1 MNHSLRDLLLGL
13 IDYAGLFPP
22 AALDMPTATR
32 KYAEYREGKY
42 RWALGRF
49 VVPVARLDEFE
60 RATEGILPAGGLDGG
75 WEGNDFWRL
84 SALGGADLPS
94 DLSRIAEFNQKHAT
108 PGSHAGAAVID
119 TIEIKAARTDDI
131 ENAMRLMP
139 SKLAPYFEIPISD
152 GPAELAELIKRLAE
166 TEARAKVRTGGVTA
180 DAFPSS
186 FNLARFIKICAEEDV
201 PFKATAGLHHPLRSV
216 NKLTYA
222 PDSESAMMHGFLNVF
237 LAAAFAQSGM
247 DVDQL
252 VELLEEKSPEA
263 FQFDSGGETW
273 RNEVVVSAQAEAEFG
288 QIMRGCVTWR
298 DEMIVRGQLRN
309 SRNLLAIAFGSCSFE
324 EPIEDLKKIGL
335 L

>member
-1 MNHSLRDLLLGL
+1 MIHSLRDLLLGL

-22 AALDMPTATR
+22 AALDMPTAAR
-32 KYAEYREGKY
+32 RYAEYREGDY
-42 RWALGRF
+42 RWALGRL
-49 VVPVARLDEFE
+49 VVPIARLDEFE
-60 RATEGILPAGGLDGG
+60 KAAKGILPDGG
-75 WEGNDFWRL
+75 WEGDDFWRL
-84 SALGGADLPS
+84 SALGAADLSS
-94 DLSRIAEFNQKHAT
+94 DLNRIAEFNQKYAT
-108 PGSHAGAAVID
+108 LDSSKGVAVID
-119 TIEIKAARTDDI
+119 TIEIKATRSADI
-131 ENAMRLMP
+131 ENAMRLTP
-139 SKLAPYFEIPISD
+139 AKLTPYFEIPISD
-152 GPAELAELIKRLAE
+152 DPTELIKSIAE

-216 NKLTYA
+216 NRLTYA
-222 PDSESAMMHGFLNVF
+222 PDSATAMMHGFLNVF
-237 LAAAFAQSGM
+237 LAAAFAQNGM
-247 DVDQL
+247 EVDRL

-263 FQFDSGGETW
+263 FQFDSGG
-273 RNEVVVSAQAEAEFG
+273 
-288 QIMRGCVTWR
+288 VTWR

>member
-22 AALDMPTATR
+22 AALDMPAATR
-32 KYAEYREGKY
+32 KYAEYRESEY

-60 RATEGILPAGGLDGG
+60 KAAEGIMPDGG
-75 WEGNDFWRL
+75 WGKNDFWRL
-84 SALGGADLPS
+84 SALGGAELSS
-94 DLSRIAEFNQKHAT
+94 DLNRIAEFNQRYAT
-108 PGSHAGAAVID
+108 TDSRAGAAVID
-119 TIEIKAARTDDI
+119 TIEIKAGWPADI
-131 ENAMRLMP
+131 ENAMMLMP
-139 SKLAPYFEIPISD
+139 AKLAPYFEIPISD
-152 GPAELAELIKRLAE
+152 DPAELIKIIAE
-166 TEARAKVRTGGVTA
+166 TEARAKVRTGGVTP

-222 PDSESAMMHGFLNVF
+222 PDSATVMMHGFLNVF

-247 DVDQL
+247 DVDRL
-252 VELLEEKSPEA
+252 VDLLEEKSPEA
-263 FQFDSGGETW
+263 FQFDSGG
-273 RNEVVVSAQAEAEFG
+273 
-288 QIMRGCVTWR
+288 VTWR

>member
-1 MNHSLRDLLLGL
+1 MNHSLRDLLSGL

-22 AALDMPTATR
+22 AALDMRTATR
-32 KYAEYREGKY
+32 RYAEYRDGEY

-49 VVPVARLDEFE
+49 VLPVARLDEFE
-60 RATEGILPAGGLDGG
+60 KAAEGILPDGG
-75 WEGNDFWRL
+75 WEGDDFWRL
-84 SALGGADLPS
+84 SALGGDDLPS
-94 DLSRIAEFNQKHAT
+94 DLNRIAEFNQKR
-108 PGSHAGAAVID
+108 AGTAVID
-119 TIEIKAARTDDI
+119 TIEIKAGRVGDI
-131 ENAMRLMP
+131 VNVV
-139 SKLAPYFEIPISD
+139 KLTPANLTPYFEVSIGDDPT
-152 GPAELAELIKRLAE
+152 ELIKSVAE

-186 FNLARFIKICAEEDV
+186 FDLARFIKICAEEDV

-216 NKLTYA
+216 NRLTYA
-222 PDSESAMMHGFLNVF
+222 PDSASAMMHGFLNVF

-247 DVDQL
+247 DVDRL
-252 VELLEEKSPEA
+252 VELLEEKSPEG
-263 FQFDSGGETW
+263 FQFDSGG
-273 RNEVVVSAQAEAEFG
+273 
-288 QIMRGCVTWR
+288 VTWR

>member
-1 MNHSLRDLLLGL
+1 MNYSLRDLLLGL

-22 AALDMPTATR
+22 AALDMPTAAR
-32 KYAEYREGKY
+32 KYADYRESEY

-60 RATEGILPAGGLDGG
+60 KAAEGILPSGAQERG
-75 WEGNDFWRL
+75 EFWRL
-84 SALGGADLPS
+84 SALGGGDLSS
-94 DLSRIAEFNQKHAT
+94 DLNRIAEFNQKR
-108 PGSHAGAAVID
+108 AGAAVID
-119 TIEIKAARTDDI
+119 TIEIKAGRAGDI
-131 ENAMRLMP
+131 ENAMSLTP
-139 SKLAPYFEIPISD
+139 ANLTPYFEIPIGGD
-152 GPAELAELIKRLAE
+152 PAELIKSVAE

-186 FNLARFIKICAEEDV
+186 FDLARFIKICAEDDV

-216 NKLTYA
+216 NRLTYA
-222 PDSESAMMHGFLNVF
+222 PDSASAMMHGFLNVF

-247 DVDQL
+247 EVDRL

-263 FQFDSGGETW
+263 FQFDSGG
-273 RNEVVVSAQAEAEFG
+273 
-288 QIMRGCVTWR
+288 VTWR

-324 EPIEDLKKIGL
+324 EPIDDLKKIGL

>member
-1 MNHSLRDLLLGL
+1 VINHSLRDLLLGL

-22 AALDMPTATR
+22 AALDMPTAAR
-32 KYAEYREGKY
+32 KYAEYRESEY

-60 RATEGILPAGGLDGG
+60 EAVEGILPSGAQERD
-75 WEGNDFWRL
+75 DFWRL
-84 SALGGADLPS
+84 SALSGGDLSS
-94 DLSRIAEFNQKHAT
+94 DLNRIAEFNQKR
-108 PGSHAGAAVID
+108 AGAAVID
-119 TIEIKAARTDDI
+119 TIEIKAGRAGDI
-131 ENAMRLMP
+131 ENAMSLTP
-139 SKLAPYFEIPISD
+139 ANLTPYFEIPISD
-152 GPAELAELIKRLAE
+152 DPTELIKTVAE

-186 FNLARFIKICAEEDV
+186 FDLASFIKICAEEDV

-216 NKLTYA
+216 NRLTYA
-222 PDSESAMMHGFLNVF
+222 PDSVSAMMHGFLNVF

-247 DVDQL
+247 DVNRL
-252 VELLEEKSPEA
+252 VELLEVKSPEA
-263 FQFDSGGETW
+263 FQFDSGG
-273 RNEVVVSAQAEAEFG
+273 
-288 QIMRGCVTWR
+288 VTWR

>member
-1 MNHSLRDLLLGL
+1 MNHSLRDLLSGL

-22 AALDMPTATR
+22 AALDMSAAAR
-32 KYAEYREGKY
+32 EYAEYRESEY

-49 VVPVARLDEFE
+49 VIPVARLDEFE
-60 RATEGILPAGGLDGG
+60 KAAEGVLPDGG
-75 WEGNDFWRL
+75 REGNDFWRL
-84 SALGGADLPS
+84 SALGGADLSS
-94 DLSRIAEFNQKHAT
+94 DLNRITEFNQKHAT
-108 PGSHAGAAVID
+108 PDSPAGAAIID
-119 TIEIKAARTDDI
+119 TIEIKAARPADI

-139 SKLAPYFEIPISD
+139 AKLAPYFEIPISD
-152 GPAELAELIKRLAE
+152 DPTELIKSLAE

-180 DAFPSS
+180 DAFPTS

-216 NKLTYA
+216 NRLTYK
-222 PDSESAMMHGFLNVF
+222 PDSPSAMMHGFLNVF

-263 FQFDSGGETW
+263 FQFDSGG
-273 RNEVVVSAQAEAEFG
+273 
-288 QIMRGCVTWR
+288 VTWR

-324 EPIEDLKKIGL
+324 EPIDDLKKIGL

>member
-1 MNHSLRDLLLGL
+1 MNYSLRDLLLGL

-22 AALDMPTATR
+22 AALDMPTAAR
-32 KYAEYREGKY
+32 KYAEYRENEY

-60 RATEGILPAGGLDGG
+60 KAAEGILPSGDQERG
-75 WEGNDFWRL
+75 EFWRL
-84 SALGGADLPS
+84 SALGGGDLSS
-94 DLSRIAEFNQKHAT
+94 DLNRVAEFNQKR
-108 PGSHAGAAVID
+108 AGAAVID
-119 TIEIKAARTDDI
+119 TIEIKAGRARDI
-131 ENAMRLMP
+131 ENAMSLTP
-139 SKLAPYFEIPISD
+139 ANLTPYFEIPISGD
-152 GPAELAELIKRLAE
+152 PAELIKSVAE

-186 FNLARFIKICAEEDV
+186 FDLARFIKICAEQDV

-216 NKLTYA
+216 NRLTYA
-222 PDSESAMMHGFLNVF
+222 PDSASAMMHGFLNLF

-247 DVDQL
+247 DVDRL

-263 FQFDSGGETW
+263 FQFDSGG
-273 RNEVVVSAQAEAEFG
+273 
-288 QIMRGCVTWR
+288 VTWR

-309 SRNLLAIAFGSCSFE
+309 SRNLLAIAFGSCSFD
-324 EPIEDLKKIGL
+324 EPIDDLKKIGL

>member
-1 MNHSLRDLLLGL
+1 MNHSLRDLLSGL

-22 AALDMPTATR
+22 AALDMRTAAR
-32 KYAEYREGKY
+32 KYAEYRESEY

-49 VVPVARLDEFE
+49 VVPIARLDEFE
-60 RATEGILPAGGLDGG
+60 KTVEGILPDGG
-75 WEGNDFWRL
+75 WEGNEFWRL
-84 SALGGADLPS
+84 SALGGGDLSS
-94 DLSRIAEFNQKHAT
+94 DLDRVADFNQKHAT
-108 PGSHAGAAVID
+108 SDSSAGAATID
-119 TIEIKAARTDDI
+119 AIEIKVGQPADI
-131 ENAMRLMP
+131 ENAMRLAP
-139 SKLAPYFEIPISD
+139 ANLTPYFEIPISD
-152 GPAELAELIKRLAE
+152 DPTELIKSIAE

-186 FNLARFIKICAEEDV
+186 FDLARFIKICAEEDV

-222 PDSESAMMHGFLNVF
+222 PDSASAMTHGFLNVF

-247 DVDQL
+247 DVDRL
-252 VELLEEKSPEA
+252 AELLEEQSPEA
-263 FQFDSGGETW
+263 FQFDSGG
-273 RNEVVVSAQAEAEFG
+273 
-288 QIMRGCVTWR
+288 VTWR

-324 EPIEDLKKIGL
+324 EPIDDLKKIGL

>member
-1 MNHSLRDLLLGL
+1 MIHSLRELLLGL

-22 AALDMPTATR
+22 AALDMSTATR
-32 KYAEYREGKY
+32 KYAEYREGEY

-60 RATEGILPAGGLDGG
+60 DAAEGMLPGAGL
-75 WEGNDFWRL
+75 EGDDFWRL
-84 SALGGADLPS
+84 SALVGADLPS
-94 DLSRIAEFNQKHAT
+94 DLTRIAEFNQKR
-108 PGSHAGAAVID
+108 AGAAIID
-119 TIEIKAARTDDI
+119 TIEIKAARPADI
-131 ENAMRLMP
+131 EDAMRLTP
-139 SKLAPYFEIPISD
+139 TNLTPYFEIPIGGD
-152 GPAELAELIKRLAE
+152 PTELIKSVAE
-166 TEARAKVRTGGVTA
+166 TEARAKVRTGGVNA

-186 FNLARFIKICAEEDV
+186 FDLARFIKICAEEDA

-216 NKLTYA
+216 NRLTYE
-222 PDSESAMMHGFLNVF
+222 PDSASAMMHGFLNVF

-247 DVDQL
+247 DVDRL
-252 VELLEEKSPEA
+252 VELLEEKSPDA
-263 FQFDSGGETW
+263 FQFNSGG
-273 RNEVVVSAQAEAEFG
+273 
-288 QIMRGCVTWR
+288 VTWR

>member
-22 AALDMPTATR
+22 AALDMPTAAR
-32 KYAEYREGKY
+32 KYAEYRESEY

-60 RATEGILPAGGLDGG
+60 KAAEGILPSGAQEID
-75 WEGNDFWRL
+75 DFWRL
-84 SALGGADLPS
+84 SALSGGDLSS
-94 DLSRIAEFNQKHAT
+94 DLNRIAEFNQKR
-108 PGSHAGAAVID
+108 AGAAVID
-119 TIEIKAARTDDI
+119 TIEIKAGRAGDI
-131 ENAMRLMP
+131 ENAMSLTP
-139 SKLAPYFEIPISD
+139 ANLTPYFEIPISD
-152 GPAELAELIKRLAE
+152 DPTELIKNIAE
-166 TEARAKVRTGGVTA
+166 TEARAKVRTGGVTS

-186 FNLARFIKICAEEDV
+186 FDLARLIKICAEEDV
-201 PFKATAGLHHPLRSV
+201 PFKATAGLHHPLRSI
-216 NKLTYA
+216 NRLTYA
-222 PDSESAMMHGFLNVF
+222 PDSASAMMHGFLNVF

-247 DVDQL
+247 DVDRL

-263 FQFDSGGETW
+263 FQFDSGG
-273 RNEVVVSAQAEAEFG
+273 
-288 QIMRGCVTWR
+288 VTWR
-298 DEMIVRGQLRN
+298 GEMIVRGQLRN

>member
-22 AALDMPTATR
+22 AALDMPTAAR
-32 KYAEYREGKY
+32 KYAEYRETEY

-60 RATEGILPAGGLDGG
+60 EAVEGILPSGAQERD
-75 WEGNDFWRL
+75 DFWRL
-84 SALGGADLPS
+84 SALSGGDLSS
-94 DLSRIAEFNQKHAT
+94 DLNRIADFNQKR
-108 PGSHAGAAVID
+108 AGAAVID
-119 TIEIKAARTDDI
+119 TIEIKAGRAGDI
-131 ENAMRLMP
+131 ENAMSLTP
-139 SKLAPYFEIPISD
+139 ANLTPYFEIPISD
-152 GPAELAELIKRLAE
+152 DPTELIKSVAE

-186 FNLARFIKICAEEDV
+186 FDLARFIKICAEEDV

-216 NKLTYA
+216 NRLTYA
-222 PDSESAMMHGFLNVF
+222 PDSVSAMMHGFLNVF

-247 DVDQL
+247 DVNRL

-263 FQFDSGGETW
+263 FQFDSGG
-273 RNEVVVSAQAEAEFG
+273 
-288 QIMRGCVTWR
+288 VTWR

>member
-1 MNHSLRDLLLGL
+1 MNHSLRDLLSGL

-32 KYAEYREGKY
+32 KYAEYREGEY
-42 RWALGRF
+42 CWALGRF

-60 RATEGILPAGGLDGG
+60 KATEGILLNGGR
-75 WEGNDFWRL
+75 EGEEFWRL
-84 SALGGADLPS
+84 SALCGDDLPS
-94 DLSRIAEFNQKHAT
+94 DLNRIAEFNQKHA
-108 PGSHAGAAVID
+108 GSDSHACAAVID
-119 TIEIKAARTDDI
+119 AIEIKAGRPSDI
-131 ENAMRLMP
+131 ENAMTLMP
-139 SKLAPYFEIPISD
+139 AKLSPYFEIPISEY
-152 GPAELAELIKRLAE
+152 PIELIESIAE

-186 FNLARFIKICAEEDV
+186 LNLARFIKICAEEDV

-216 NKLTYA
+216 NKLTYT
-222 PDSESAMMHGFLNVF
+222 PDSATATMHGFLNVF
-237 LAAAFAQSGM
+237 LAAAFAQNGM
-247 DVDQL
+247 EVDRL

-263 FQFDSGGETW
+263 FQFDSG
-273 RNEVVVSAQAEAEFG
+273 
-288 QIMRGCVTWR
+288 CVTWR
-298 DEMIVRGQLRN
+298 GEMIVRGQLRN

>member
-1 MNHSLRDLLLGL
+1 MINSLRDLLLGL

-22 AALDMPTATR
+22 AALDMPAAMR
-32 KYAEYREGKY
+32 KYAEYRESEY

-60 RATEGILPAGGLDGG
+60 EAAVGILPGAGL
-75 WEGNDFWRL
+75 EGDDFWRL
-84 SALGGADLPS
+84 SALGGGDLSS
-94 DLSRIAEFNQKHAT
+94 DLNRIAEFNQKHA
-108 PGSHAGAAVID
+108 PPDSSVGAAVID
-119 TIEIKAARTDDI
+119 AIEIKAEQSADV
-131 ENAMRLMP
+131 ENAMGLMP
-139 SKLAPYFEIPISD
+139 AKLTHYFEIPISD
-152 GPAELAELIKRLAE
+152 DPTELIKSIAE
-166 TEARAKVRTGGVTA
+166 TEARAKMRTGGLTA
-180 DAFPSS
+180 EAFRSS
-186 FNLARFIKICAEEDV
+186 FNLARFIKVCAEEDV

-222 PDSESAMMHGFLNVF
+222 PDSATAMMHGFLNVF
-237 LAAAFAQSGM
+237 LAAAFAQNGM
-247 DVDQL
+247 EVDRL

-263 FQFDSGGETW
+263 FQFDSGG
-273 RNEVVVSAQAEAEFG
+273 
-288 QIMRGCVTWR
+288 VTWR

>member
-1 MNHSLRDLLLGL
+1 MMNHSLRDLLLGL

-22 AALDMPTATR
+22 AALDMPTAAR
-32 KYAEYREGKY
+32 EYFEYRESEY

-49 VVPVARLDEFE
+49 VIPVARLDEFE
-60 RATEGILPAGGLDGG
+60 KAAEDVLPDGG
-75 WEGNDFWRL
+75 REGDEFWRL
-84 SALGGADLPS
+84 SALGGGDLSADLN
-94 DLSRIAEFNQKHAT
+94 RIAEFNGKYGT
-108 PGSHAGAAVID
+108 LDSSAGAAIID
-119 TIEIKAARTDDI
+119 TIEIKAERPDEI

-139 SKLAPYFEIPISD
+139 AKLTPYFEIPITND
-152 GPAELAELIKRLAE
+152 PTELIKGIAE

-186 FNLARFIKICAEEDV
+186 FNLARFIKICAEEDA

-222 PDSESAMMHGFLNVF
+222 PESASAMMHGFLNVF
-237 LAAAFAQSGM
+237 LAAAFAQNGM
-247 DVDQL
+247 DVDRL

-263 FQFDSGGETW
+263 FQFDSGG
-273 RNEVVVSAQAEAEFG
+273 
-288 QIMRGCVTWR
+288 VTWR
-298 DEMIVRGQLRN
+298 DEMVVRGQLRN
-309 SRNLLAIAFGSCSFE
+309 TRSLLAIAFGSCSFE